1 MDSTHGQRSIRRA
14 AQPGFTLIELM
25 LVVVLLGILAAV
37 ALPTYHS
44 QVLKGRRAD
53 AITALSNIQ
62 QLQER
67 MRSNR
72 SSYVSTLGDLGLAE
86 ASEHYQLSLSGVGN
100 PPSFAAGFTATATP
114 RSGGLQASDDK
125 CASLFITVAGAM
137 VTNGAKDKNGNDS
150 AQACWPK

>member
-1 MDSTHGQRSIRRA
+1 MDSIAWQRAGRRA
-14 AQPGFTLIELM
+14 EQPGFTLIELM
-25 LVVVLLGILAAV
+25 LVIVILGILAAV
-37 ALPTYHS
+37 ALPAYQN

-53 AITALSNIQ
+53 AITALSSIQ
-62 QLQER
+62 QVQER

-72 SSYVSTLGDLGLAE
+72 SMYISTLGDLGLPE
-86 ASEHYQLSLSGVGN
+86 TSEPYQLSLSGVGN